1 MSKNFD
7 SLKEAA
13 YNSLKEMISG
23 DVNVVLG
30 IVETL
35 LQAQAQDLENTFTN
49 QEISALLKR
58 IEELETQVEQLS
70 R

>member
-7 SLKEAA
+7 SFKEVA